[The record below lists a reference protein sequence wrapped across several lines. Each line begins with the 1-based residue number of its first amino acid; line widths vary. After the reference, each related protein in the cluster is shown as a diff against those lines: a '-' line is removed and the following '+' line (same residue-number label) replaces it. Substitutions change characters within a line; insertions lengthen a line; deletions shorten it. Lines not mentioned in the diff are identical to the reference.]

1 MARRLQRR
9 MSTMRGAVTAM
20 LRLTTVVSL
29 LAAVLLLA
37 WGCAPK
43 PAAPPTSGASAVT
56 EEPDTEAAE
65 EEAAPTDEEEAEEVP
80 DLPEEELQ
88 ERLTAAQEH
97 LDNGEWNE
105 ALAAYD
111 ELTELAPGHAEV
123 WLGRG
128 VVARGL
134 SQPEE
139 GDLDDDLIQEAI
151 DNLGTAIELDDTSA
165 EAYYERAMA
174 HSIVGRRY
182 AMEAGELGERG
193 QEALVSARA
202 DFRKSLELNPDD
214 AQALLGRAEV
224 YEALG
229 DFYNAIKDFERVLD
243 LIPGNTTAQEG
254 IARCEESLDE

>member
-1 MARRLQRR
+1 
-9 MSTMRGAVTAM
+9 V
-20 LRLTTVVSL
+20 LTC
-29 LAAVLLLA
+29 LLLGLLLIL

-43 PAAPPTSGASAVT
+43 QEATPTESAPAGDTESSAD
-56 EEPDTEAAE
+56 EEQATGSEEGEDEAAE
-65 EEAAPTDEEEAEEVP
+65 EETP

-88 ERLTAAQEH
+88 ERLAAAQEH

-111 ELTELAPGHAEV
+111 ELAELAPGHAEV

-134 SQPEE
+134 AQPEE

-151 DNLGTAIELDDTSA
+151 DNFGTAIELDDTLP

-182 AMEAGELGERG
+182 AMEAGDMGERG
-193 QEALVSARA
+193 QEALASARA